1 MTCLELERFIG
12 GGKRLEVPPS
22 VLPEAKELITKCW
35 DQSPK
40 KRPDFPY
47 IVQKLTELIE
57 TLPASPEPAPASAP
71 AVTHS
76 PVSSS
81 NSARMNVPKGGG
93 GLSIEGRVPVK
104 YIPQGN
110 LNLIGWSADIN
121 RDEARSKLIG
131 CPIGTFL
138 LRWSY
143 NRDSYV
149 LSYSTGS
156 DVQHIASIFYRDG
169 DYIEVEKE
177 DKTTARYN
185 NIFEYIS
192 AMKESGII
200 KEPFGTNTVAEDNYG
215 YTPNLYHLPPSNLK
229 RGSSTK

>member
-1 MTCLELERFIG
+1 LERFIG
-12 GGKRLEVPPS
+12 GGKRLEVPPT

-57 TLPASPEPAPASAP
+57 TLPASEPAP
-71 AVTHS
+71 VTHS
-76 PVSSS
+76 PISSS
-81 NSARMNVPKGGG
+81 SSSRMNIAKGVGG
-93 GLSIEGRVPVK
+93 SGGEGRVPVK

-110 LNLIGWSADIN
+110 LNLIGWCGDIN
-121 RDEARSKLIG
+121 RDEAKSKLIG
-131 CPIGTFL
+131 CPVGTFL

-169 DYIEVEKE
+169 GYIEVEKE

-185 NIFEYIS
+185 NIFEYIT

-200 KEPFGTNTVAEDNYG
+200 KEPYGTNTVAEDNYG